1 MSLSPTITTQLL
13 HLLIALP
20 LAGAAAI
27 LLIPERFSHM
37 IERFTQIICLL
48 LTLMAT
54 TIFVA
59 AQGKTTAQYGDLL
72 FAEKYEWIRFN
83 MGEIGQL
90 KVLYYLGIDGLN
102 LPMILLSGIVLFLGS
117 LASYHIKK
125 ARKVYFS
132 LYLLLSGTVM
142 GCFLA
147 LDFFLFFLFFEF
159 MLLPMYFLIGIWG
172 GERREYAAIK
182 FFIYTFFG
190 SVLILAVMIGLYLS
204 VQDSTGAQSF
214 DLLLMANPSSLIV
227 DSWLHPSAASTLM
240 GYPARTVAFLLLL
253 IGFGIKIPVV
263 PLHTWLP
270 DAHVEAPAPISI
282 VLAGILLKIG
292 GYGMMRVAFPIF
304 PAEAQQFAWWMGLIG
319 TVNILYGAIV
329 ALGQTQL
336 KKMVAYSSVS
346 HMGYVMLGLAA
357 GNAEGTNG
365 AVMQMFS
372 HGVLSAMLF
381 AVAGVLHER
390 THSLQI
396 ADYRGLAQPMPKY
409 AAFTGIAFFASL
421 GLPGFSAFV
430 AELLVFLGAFGSENL
445 PLWMPLLALLALLIG
460 AGYFLWTFQRM
471 FLGELSLSRSE
482 WRESLHDITANE
494 WALLLLPA
502 LLALLLG
509 IMPQLLLN
517 GVEIDL
523 NHWLQLLRR

>member
-1 MSLSPTITTQLL
+1 MPDILL
-13 HLLIALP
+13 HLLILLP
-20 LAGAAAI
+20 LAGAVI
-27 LLIPERFSHM
+27 VLLIPERASRLM
-37 IERFTQIICLL
+37 ERLTQIITLL
-48 LTLMAT
+48 LALMAVA
-54 TIFVA
+54 IFAA
-59 AQGKTTAQYGDLL
+59 AQGRTTAQYGDLL
-72 FAEKYEWIRFN
+72 FAEKYEWIRFG
-83 MGEIGQL
+83 MGELGEL
-90 KVLYYLGIDGLN
+90 KVLYFLGVDGLN
-102 LPMILLSGIVLFLGS
+102 LTLLLLSGIVLFLGA
-117 LASYHIKK
+117 LASYHIKNSHK
-125 ARKVYFS
+125 AYFS

-214 DLLLMANPSSLIV
+214 DLLLMAKPSAFV
-227 DSWLHPSAASTLM
+227 PDSWLHPSSANTLL

-270 DAHVEAPAPISI
+270 DAHVEAPTPISI

-304 PAEAQQFAWWMGLIG
+304 PAEAWQFAWWMGLIG
-319 TVNILYGAIV
+319 VVSILYGAVV
-329 ALGQTQL
+329 ALGQVQL

-357 GNAEGTNG
+357 CNAEGASG

-381 AVAGVLHER
+381 AITGVLHER

-396 ADYRGLAQPMPKY
+396 ADYRGLSQPMPAY

-430 AELLVFLGAFGSENL
+430 AELLVFLGAFGAESL

-482 WRESLHDITANE
+482 WRESLQDLTPNE

-502 LLALLLG
+502 ILALLFG
-509 IMPQLLLN
+509 IMPQLLLY
-517 GVEIDL
+517 GVETDL
-523 NHWLQLLRR
+523 NHWLRLLGR

>member
-1 MSLSPTITTQLL
+1 MLL
-13 HLLIALP
+13 HPNIIALLLHGLIALP
-20 LAGAAAI
+20 LTAAI
-27 LLIPERFSHM
+27 VILLFPAKATCAM
-37 IERFTQIICLL
+37 ERFTQAVCLW
-48 LTLMAT
+48 LMVAT
-54 TIFVA
+54 AVLFGVA
-59 AQGKTTAQYGDLL
+59 HYPSVLQYGDLL
-72 FAEKYEWIRFN
+72 FADKYEWIGLD
-83 MGEIGQL
+83 MGELGKL
-90 KVLYYLGIDGLN
+90 KVLYFLGIDGLN
-102 LPMILLSGIVLFLGS
+102 LPLLLLSGIVLFLGS
-117 LASYHIKK
+117 IAAYHIKK
-125 ARKVYFS
+125 SHKAYFS
-132 LYLLLSGTVM
+132 LYLLLAGTVM

-182 FFIYTFFG
+182 FFIYTFVG
-190 SVLILAVMIGLYLS
+190 SVLILVVMIGLYLS

-214 DLLLMANPSSLIV
+214 DLLLMANPTSFTA
-227 DSWLHPSAASTLM
+227 DSWLHPAAANTLM
-240 GYPARTVAFLLLL
+240 GYPVRTVAFLLLL
-253 IGFGIKIPVV
+253 IGFGIKIPIV

-270 DAHVEAPAPISI
+270 DAHVEAPTPISI

-304 PAEAQQFAWWMGLIG
+304 PAEAQQFTWWMGLIG
-319 TVNILYGAIV
+319 TISILYGAIV

-357 GNAEGTNG
+357 CNAEGVNG

-372 HGVLSAMLF
+372 HGLLSAMLF

-396 ADYRGLAQPMPKY
+396 ADYRGLAQLMPQY

-430 AELLVFLGAFGSENL
+430 AELLVFLGAFKTTSL
-445 PLWMPLLALLALLIG
+445 PLWMPLSALFALLIG
-460 AGYFLWTFQRM
+460 AGYFLWTFQRV
-471 FLGELSLSRSE
+471 FLGELSLRQYDWRNALYDLTKIE
-482 WRESLHDITANE
+482 WVLM
-494 WALLLLPA
+494 LLPA
-502 LLALLLG
+502 ALALLLG
-509 IMPQLLLN
+509 VMPQWLLNSIERYIVGWLLL
-517 GVEIDL
+517 VST
-523 NHWLQLLRR
+523 

>member
-1 MSLSPTITTQLL
+1 MPDWIPDLLL
-13 HLLIALP
+13 HLLVVLP

-27 LLIPERFSHM
+27 LLFPAEAHRAM
-37 IERFTQIICLL
+37 ERFTQAVCLL
-48 LTLMAT
+48 LMS
-54 TIFVA
+54 A
-59 AQGKTTAQYGDLL
+59 AAVLFFAARGKPSTQYGDL
-72 FAEKYEWIRFN
+72 FFSQKYEWIHFQTGSF
-83 MGEIGQL
+83 GEF
-90 KVLYYLGIDGLN
+90 KVLYFLGLDGLN
-102 LPMILLSGIVLFLGS
+102 LTLVLLSTIVLFLGS

-125 ARKVYFS
+125 SHKAYFS
-132 LYLLLSGTVM
+132 LYLLLAGTVT

-172 GERREYAAIK
+172 GTRREYAAVK

-190 SVLILAVMIGLYLS
+190 SVLILVVMIGLYLS
-204 VQDSTGAQSF
+204 VQDGSGAQSF
-214 DLLLMANPSSLIV
+214 DLLLMARPESFTAG
-227 DSWLHPSAASTLM
+227 SWLHPSGGGMLW
-240 GYPARTVAFLLLL
+240 GYPARTVAFVLLL

-270 DAHVEAPAPISI
+270 DAHVEAPTPVSI

-292 GYGMMRVAFPIF
+292 GYGMMRVAFAVF
-304 PAEAQQFAWWMGLIG
+304 PQEAQQFAWWIGLLG
-319 TVNILYGAIV
+319 TVSILYGAVV
-329 ALGQTQL
+329 ALGQVQL
-336 KKMVAYSSVS
+336 KRMVAYSSVS

-357 GNAEGTNG
+357 CNAEGTQG

-372 HGVLSAMLF
+372 HGLLSAMLF

-390 THSLQI
+390 THSLAI
-396 ADYRGLAQPMPKY
+396 GDYRGLAQLMPRY
-409 AAFTGIAFFASL
+409 TTFTGIAFFASL

-430 AELLVFLGAFGSENL
+430 AELLVFLGAFGTDRL

-471 FLGELSLSRSE
+471 FFGELSLFRSQ
-482 WRESLHDITANE
+482 WRGSLYDLTPAE
-494 WALLLLPA
+494 QLLLLLPA

-517 GVEIDL
+517 GIETDL
-523 NHWLQLLRR
+523 SRWLELLP

>member
-1 MSLSPTITTQLL
+1 MPNILL
-13 HLLIALP
+13 HLLIILP
-20 LAGAAAI
+20 LAGTALV
-27 LLIPERFSHM
+27 LLLPDDAHRTM
-37 IERFTQIICLL
+37 KRLTQGICLL
-48 LTLMAT
+48 LMLASGAL
-54 TIFVA
+54 FVA
-59 AQGKTTAQYGDLL
+59 AQDKTTTQYGDLL
-72 FAEKYEWIRFN
+72 FAEKYEWIRFS

-102 LPMILLSGIVLFLGS
+102 LPMILLSGLVLFLGS

-125 ARKVYFS
+125 SHKAYFS

-214 DLLLMANPSSLIV
+214 DLLLMAKPSAFIP
-227 DSWLHPSAASTLM
+227 DSWLHPSSANTLL
-240 GYPARTVAFLLLL
+240 GYPARMVAFLLLI

-270 DAHVEAPAPISI
+270 DAHVEAPTPISI

-304 PAEAQQFAWWMGLIG
+304 PAEASQFAWWMGLIG
-319 TVNILYGAIV
+319 VVSILYGAIV
-329 ALGQTQL
+329 ALGQVQL

-357 GNAEGTNG
+357 CNAEGASG

-372 HGVLSAMLF
+372 HGVLSVMLF
-381 AVAGVLHER
+381 AIAGVLHER

-396 ADYRGLAQPMPKY
+396 ADYRGLSQPMPVY

-421 GLPGFSAFV
+421 GLPSFSAFV
-430 AELLVFLGAFGSENL
+430 AELLVFLGAFGSESL
-445 PLWMPLLALLALLIG
+445 PMWMPLLALLALLIG

-482 WRESLHDITANE
+482 WRESLQDLTPNE

-502 LLALLLG
+502 VLALLFG
-509 IMPQLLLN
+509 IMPQLLLH
-517 GVEIDL
+517 GVETDL
-523 NHWLQLLRR
+523 NHWLRLLER

>member
-1 MSLSPTITTQLL
+1 MPDILL
-13 HLLIALP
+13 HLLIILP
-20 LAGAAAI
+20 LAAAALV
-27 LLIPERFSHM
+27 LLLPAYAHRTM
-37 IERFTQIICLL
+37 DRLTRGICLL
-48 LTLMAT
+48 LALAAGAL
-54 TIFVA
+54 FVA

-72 FAEKYEWIRFN
+72 FIQKYEWIRFQ
-83 MGEIGQL
+83 MGDLGQL
-90 KVLYYLGIDGLN
+90 KVLYFLGVDGLN
-102 LPMILLSGIVLFLGS
+102 LTLVLLSGLVLFLGS

-125 ARKVYFS
+125 SHKAYFS
-132 LYLLLSGTVM
+132 LYLLLAGTVM

-190 SVLILAVMIGLYLS
+190 SVLILIVMIGLYLS
-204 VQDSTGAQSF
+204 VQDSSGAQSF
-214 DLLLMANPSSLIV
+214 DLLLMARPESFTAG
-227 DSWLHPSAASTLM
+227 SWLHPAGEDTLM
-240 GYPARTVAFLLLL
+240 GFSARSVAFMLLL
-253 IGFGIKIPVV
+253 IGFGIKIPIV

-270 DAHVEAPAPISI
+270 AAHVEAPTPISI

-304 PAEAQQFAWWMGLIG
+304 PAEAQDFAWWMGLIG
-319 TVNILYGAIV
+319 TVSILYGAVV

-357 GNAEGTNG
+357 CNAEGING
-365 AVMQMFS
+365 AVIQMFS
-372 HGVLSAMLF
+372 HGLLSAMLF
-381 AVAGVLHER
+381 AVAGVLYER

-396 ADYRGLAQPMPKY
+396 ADYRGLAQVMPQY
-409 AAFTGIAFFASL
+409 AAFTGLAFFASL

-430 AELLVFLGAFGSENL
+430 AELLVFLGAFETDKL
-445 PLWMPLLALLALLIG
+445 PLWMPLLALFALLIG

-471 FLGELSLSRSE
+471 FLGEFSLSRSE
-482 WRESLHDITANE
+482 WRSSLHDLTRTE
-494 WALLLLPA
+494 WALLVLPA
-502 LLALLLG
+502 VLALLLG

-517 GVEIDL
+517 GIETDL
-523 NHWLQLLRR
+523 NYWLRLLKN

>member
-1 MSLSPTITTQLL
+1 MSLSPTIAPLLL
-13 HLLIALP
+13 HALIILP
-20 LAGAAAI
+20 IAGATAV
-27 LLIPERFSHM
+27 LLIPDHAHRAM
-37 IERFTQIICLL
+37 ERFTQVICFLL
-48 LTLMAT
+48 VLMAAT
-54 TIFVA
+54 VFVTA
-59 AQGKTTAQYGDLL
+59 TSKTAVKYGDLL
-72 FAEKYEWIRFN
+72 IAQKYEWIRFS
-83 MGEIGQL
+83 MGQL
-90 KVLYYLGIDGLN
+90 GQFKVLYYLGVDGLN
-102 LPMILLSGIVLFLGS
+102 LPMITLSGLVIFLGS

-125 ARKVYFS
+125 SHKAYFS

-147 LDFFLFFLFFEF
+147 IDFFLFFLFFEF

-172 GERREYAAIK
+172 GKRREYAAIK
-182 FFIYTFFG
+182 FFIYTFVG

-204 VQDSTGAQSF
+204 VQDSTGAKSF
-214 DLLLMANPSSLIV
+214 DLLLMSNSASFV
-227 DSWLHPSAASTLM
+227 TGSWLHPEGSSMLM

-270 DAHVEAPAPISI
+270 DAHVEAPTPISM

-292 GYGMMRVAFPIF
+292 GYGLMRVAFPIF
-304 PAEAQQFAWWMGLIG
+304 PQEAMQFAWWMGLLG
-319 TVNILYGAIV
+319 VVSILYGAIV

-357 GNAEGTNG
+357 CNAEGTSG

-381 AVAGVLHER
+381 ALAGVLHER
-390 THSLQI
+390 THSLEI
-396 ADYRGLAQPMPKY
+396 ADYRGLVQLMPHY

-430 AELLVFLGAFGSENL
+430 AELLVFLGAFESKSL
-445 PLWMPLLALLALLIG
+445 PIWMPLLALLALLIG

-471 FLGELSLSRSE
+471 FLGEFSLSRSE
-482 WRESLHDITANE
+482 WCKKLYDLTITE
-494 WALLLLPA
+494 WILLLLPA
-502 LLALLLG
+502 LLALMLG
-509 IMPQLLLN
+509 VMPHLLLN
-517 GVEIDL
+517 GVENDL
-523 NHWLQLLRR
+523 NLWLFLIEH